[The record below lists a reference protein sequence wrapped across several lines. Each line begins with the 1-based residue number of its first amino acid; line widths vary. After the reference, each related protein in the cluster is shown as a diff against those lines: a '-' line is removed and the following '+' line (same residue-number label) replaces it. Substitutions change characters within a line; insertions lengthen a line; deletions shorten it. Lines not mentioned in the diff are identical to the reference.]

1 MEKILAFFIPSFFI
15 PSFFSSLSGGIT
27 YKPTL
32 IKEQAHVNAQNIL
45 MENGERL
52 VQYDNLSVDQKA
64 QIGERFPDYATPN
77 KNHEL
82 VDYVKV
88 DRNGNVISNTL
99 TQSKFVGRNGAECF
113 EKFLSKDYEKYLE
126 NGMKMQNPKDFLGDF
141 QEEANIKIK
150 SLESK
155 IAKQKELGDFQ
166 KADILERRLQ
176 KCKTIKANTRPASIT
191 KAEAIEARLNPKLS
205 TAKDVANLSHQA
217 GMEAMQ
223 TGALIGGGVSL
234 ITNVYEGINMQD
246 IQRQVSD
253 ARNLLNQLNANG
265 IDGDSAPG
273 VIAGCVGLGASSFT
287 TGAMLGGGLV
297 ASGLA
302 GMAVLG
308 GIVAG
313 SALAIFGA
321 LSAPKMEKKR
331 DDAKAYYS
339 QVKAFAKKVD
349 VIVDN
354 LQAVRKVVDLF
365 TRQITKIDALFFSLS
380 QGAIATMKKHH
391 YDTSLYNQEEKDQLC
406 VTVSTLFSLRAFLKA
421 PIMDEYQ
428 KLNKKAQN
436 ALNLMRD
443 QMNALESGQES
454 GHYDVAMI
462 QSNQKGLKNL

>member
-1 MEKILAFFIPSFFI
+1 MPLPFILGGLVLAAAGYGFKKGIDALDADCEADEFIKKAE
-15 PSFFSSLSGGIT
+15 SL
-27 YKPTL
+27 
-32 IKEQAHVNAQNIL
+32 KEEAKRKVDNAQSSRNQAL
-45 MENGERL
+45 VRL
-52 VQYDNLSVDQKA
+52 GK
-64 QIGERFPDYATPN
+64 
-77 KNHEL
+77 K
-82 VDYVKV
+82 
-88 DRNGNVISNTL
+88 
-99 TQSKFVGRNGAECF
+99 
-113 EKFLSKDYEKYLE
+113 
-126 NGMKMQNPKDFLGDF
+126 
-141 QEEANIKIK
+141 
-150 SLESK
+150 
-155 IAKQKELGDFQ
+155 
-166 KADILERRLQ
+166 
-176 KCKTIKANTRPASIT
+176 
-191 KAEAIEARLNPKLS
+191 KLR
-205 TAKDVANLSHQA
+205 VLSHS
-217 GMEAMQ
+217 
-223 TGALIGGGVSL
+223 VSNFL
-234 ITNVYEGINMQD
+234 DHFHQLKHSRITIEGINMQD

-308 GIVAG
+308 GLLAAP
-313 SALAIFGA
+313 ALAIFGA

-406 VTVSTLFSLRAFLKA
+406 VTVSTLSSLSTFLKA
-421 PIMDEYQ
+421 PIMDEHQ
-428 KLNKKAQN
+428 KLNKKAIN
-436 ALNLMRD
+436 ALNLMRN
-443 QMNALESGQES
+443 QINSLESEQES